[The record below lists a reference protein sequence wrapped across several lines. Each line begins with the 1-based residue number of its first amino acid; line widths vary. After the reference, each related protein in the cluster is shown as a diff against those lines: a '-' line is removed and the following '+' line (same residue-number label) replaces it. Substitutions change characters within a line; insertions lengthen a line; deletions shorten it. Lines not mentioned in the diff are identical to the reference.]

1 MTAAVAGGA
10 LIYACAAALL
20 ICYTTDTV
28 IVAYNYRFF
37 SANPPSSK
45 LLFLAELLKLCL
57 ATAFFSTEDR
67 RRAKDYK
74 CVGSN
79 GTNDENHDKV
89 PDSWWLGLP
98 LHRYCLAPKQQ
109 SGRGWW
115 LAVAEWAKGMLVFAV
130 PAVCYFITNK

>member
-1 MTAAVAGGA
+1 MTAAAAGGA

-57 ATAFFSTEDR
+57 ATAFCLTER
-67 RRAKDYK
+67 RRAKDYRS
-74 CVGSN
+74 V
-79 GTNDENHDKV
+79 GTNDENHDKE
-89 PDSWWLGLP
+89 PESWWLGLP
-98 LHRYCLAPKQQ
+98 MHRHCLAPKQQ